1 MHVEHSSE
9 QGSYSPMQLNDFDT
23 QSFLL
28 NNEGVSAPSPKGG
41 DGREMLWGGE
51 SFQASPWITEHLTDL
66 IYIFW
71 KQARVMYSDTDRTPC
86 ISQDEGVAVYLPFL
100 NNVIGCF
107 TAECPSPPTQCE
119 EKENK

>member
-23 QSFLL
+23 RSFLL

-66 IYIFW
+66 IYIF
-71 KQARVMYSDTDRTPC
+71 
-86 ISQDEGVAVYLPFL
+86 
-100 NNVIGCF
+100 
-107 TAECPSPPTQCE
+107 
-119 EKENK
+119 